1 MSLVFGQAPD
11 PEDSSGQ
18 WLSVP
23 RSADWILVVQ
33 KIIAI
38 VQDLFPQLNR
48 DRVFNALQ
56 TSQVLIQGRKKRK
69 IKRRSF
75 RPCHVMRHHLEP
87 ISHLK
92 FCKMS
97 SPLQSMQ
104 VFANTMISYHKR
116 FSFQN
121 YLPGRIQGNAFHLET
136 HELKLI
142 KHWGVNKIILKLS
155 FSSYMFGYVWCHLM
169 SWRFIEKTGFRSSI
183 TNTKRRRNVEG
194 KTSLDGWDLIVK
206 TATLKVGNQQNPS
219 KSIKIHQNVFSKR
232 KHFGGFSALL
242 GVPFHVLRKKNQ
254 KNQSMHGGGAK
265 LQSQIEM

>member
-1 MSLVFGQAPD
+1 MTSPPLRWFIQGFTAMHKATEAPEPEEHQVSNSPNSPNSRSLNGFELFWTVIVKQICRNAHKFYSFSHLYSQICIESMCSVMSLVFGQAPD

-38 VQDLFPQLNR
+38 VQDVFPQLNR

-75 RPCHVMRHHLEP
+75 RPCHVMRDHLEP

-116 FSFQN
+116 FSFQKVF
-121 YLPGRIQGNAFHLET
+121 A
-136 HELKLI
+136 
-142 KHWGVNKIILKLS
+142 
-155 FSSYMFGYVWCHLM
+155 
-169 SWRFIEKTGFRSSI
+169 RSHS
-183 TNTKRRRNVEG
+183 G
-194 KTSLDGWDLIVK
+194 
-206 TATLKVGNQQNPS
+206 
-219 KSIKIHQNVFSKR
+219 
-232 KHFGGFSALL
+232 
-242 GVPFHVLRKKNQ
+242 
-254 KNQSMHGGGAK
+254 
-265 LQSQIEM
+265 